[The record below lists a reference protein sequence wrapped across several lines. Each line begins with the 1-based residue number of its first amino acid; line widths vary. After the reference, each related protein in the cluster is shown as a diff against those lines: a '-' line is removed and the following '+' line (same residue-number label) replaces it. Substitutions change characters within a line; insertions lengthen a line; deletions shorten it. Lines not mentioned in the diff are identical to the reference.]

1 MLDIHRTSQFKKDI
15 KRAKKSAKPI
25 EVLKSVIIKLA
36 NNERLEEKLKDH
48 KLSGEYSDCRECH
61 LLPDWLLIYQV
72 SDKFLT
78 LVRCGS
84 HSDLLL

>member
-48 KLSGEYSDCRECH
+48 KI
-61 LLPDWLLIYQV
+61 LIN
-72 SDKFLT
+72 KKLN
-78 LVRCGS
+78 
-84 HSDLLL
+84 